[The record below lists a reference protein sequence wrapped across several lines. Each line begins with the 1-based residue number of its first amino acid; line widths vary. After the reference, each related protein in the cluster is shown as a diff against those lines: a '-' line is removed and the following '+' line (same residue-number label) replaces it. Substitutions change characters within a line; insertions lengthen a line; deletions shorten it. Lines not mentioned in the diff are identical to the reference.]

1 VQVGVFS
8 PSALCSTPFDQ
19 VDLTAEIRSDQ
30 ATFLSHD
37 DGLVH
42 AFPRP
47 EFLVDGVLPQ
57 AAV

>member
-1 VQVGVFS
+1 
-8 PSALCSTPFDQ
+8 